1 MNFWGSILRLLLP
14 AVLVCASGVS
24 VSAQQQEDK
33 DSLVV
38 LISAKSAQVVLR
50 DGNSFRKVVGP
61 ARFFHNNTYLL
72 CDTAFW
78 NVDRNYIDAIGNV
91 QILQDET
98 VLTGDKLTYLID
110 EDLAQFRGSVV
121 QLLDKDDN
129 TLRTSNLDYNTKDS
143 VAVFRQGGA
152 MRDKD
157 GQIIESIEG
166 TYDSKI
172 KIFSFRNSVNM
183 FSDTVFVKTNSLD
196 YNSETSFAT
205 FGSNTDMWNKENMLS
220 ADSGWYDRSRE
231 VFLFNRN
238 VHLMSDTQEVWC
250 DSVYYYRAVNDV
262 TMLGNVQVIDTT
274 RNISAVAG
282 RMDYCDSLS
291 RIKMKRDPAFIAT
304 TTDDKGATDTVF
316 VAAENIDYWTR
327 MMFKVDSL
335 DVVAAGERAKAL
347 DVDPVGTYRRKAAEE
362 AAKAADEAARE
373 NDANYAAKKNAE
385 ALRAGKNGD
394 AKRGGNARKDGD
406 ARKDGEGRGRRDM
419 PGLVSSP
426 TDSLNHS
433 ADSLSMR
440 TDSLAM
446 GTDSLSMRADSLSMR
461 TDSLSVHTDSL
472 PGHAA
477 DSLSAK
483 ADTIVPPPAV
493 DSTKIGF
500 LKATRNVRL
509 YRKDAQIVCDSLNYC
524 DLDSLARLYI
534 NPAVWQ
540 EGSRQYVADSI
551 YVVVRNNAM
560 DRASLMSNAF
570 ITIKEDADHFDQI
583 KSAEMMAYFD
593 PQGQLSRFDALGGVQ
608 ALFFIKEEDVIAT
621 VNRADSKM
629 LTAVFA
635 DGEIQRVYYFDQAK
649 NDGFP
654 LVQMRK
660 DERLLKGFNWSPERC
675 PKDRYDVTK
684 ADYRDPERGFF
695 RSKPRAKFSHTN
707 RYFPGY
713 MKKIYNEISFRDSLA
728 KVRAEQRRILEEER
742 RKAELLARDSLSV
755 RDSLAAR
762 DSLSLRDSLSVRDS
776 LAVRDSLTVRD
787 SLAVRDTLAVS
798 DSLANNMTSSPDRE
812 AAKAEKARQKELRR
826 QQKEAQAKAKWEAKE
841 EKRKAKEA
849 EKARK
854 KLERLRRRKR
864 AALQEELDELE
875 REKRLMEEYRQKY
888 QNKIKK

>member
-394 AKRGGNARKDGD
+394 AMRGGNARKDGD

-419 PGLVSSP
+419 PGLLSSP
-426 TDSLNHS
+426 TDSLSVS
-433 ADSLSMR
+433 ADSLSV
-440 TDSLAM
+440 
-446 GTDSLSMRADSLSMR
+446 RADSL
-461 TDSLSVHTDSL
+461 
-472 PGHAA
+472 A
-477 DSLSAK
+477 AK

-570 ITIKEDADHFDQI
+570 ITIKEDTDHFDQI

-649 NDGFP
+649 NDGYP

-787 SLAVRDTLAVS
+787 SLVVRDTLAVR
-798 DSLANNMTSSPDRE
+798 DSLANDRTSSPDRE

>member
-419 PGLVSSP
+419 LGLLSSP
-426 TDSLNHS
+426 TDSLSVS
-433 ADSLSMR
+433 ADSLSV
-440 TDSLAM
+440 
-446 GTDSLSMRADSLSMR
+446 RADSL
-461 TDSLSVHTDSL
+461 
-472 PGHAA
+472 A
-477 DSLSAK
+477 AK

-570 ITIKEDADHFDQI
+570 ITIKEDTDHFDQI

-649 NDGFP
+649 NDGYP

-660 DERLLKGFNWSPERC
+660 DERLLKGFNWTPERC

-787 SLAVRDTLAVS
+787 SLVVRDTLAVR
-798 DSLANNMTSSPDRE
+798 DSLANDRTSSPDRE

>member
-14 AVLVCASGVS
+14 AVLLCASGIS

-304 TTDDKGATDTVF
+304 TTDDNGATDTVF

-394 AKRGGNARKDGD
+394 AKRGGGT
-406 ARKDGEGRGRRDM
+406 RKDGEGPGKRDM
-419 PGLVSSP
+419 PGLLSSP

-440 TDSLAM
+440 ADSLAM
-446 GTDSLSMRADSLSMR
+446 GTDSLSMRADSL
-461 TDSLSVHTDSL
+461 
-472 PGHAA
+472 A
-477 DSLSAK
+477 AK

-570 ITIKEDADHFDQI
+570 ITIKEDTDHFDQI

-649 NDGFP
+649 NDGYP

-762 DSLSLRDSLSVRDS
+762 DSLAVRDSLSVRDS

-798 DSLANNMTSSPDRE
+798 DSLANNRTSSPDPE

-826 QQKEAQAKAKWEAKE
+826 QQKEAQAKAKWETKE

>member
-327 MMFKVDSL
+327 MMFKVDSM

-394 AKRGGNARKDGD
+394 AMRGGNARKDGD

-419 PGLVSSP
+419 PGLLSSP
-426 TDSLNHS
+426 TDSLSVS
-433 ADSLSMR
+433 ADSLSV
-440 TDSLAM
+440 
-446 GTDSLSMRADSLSMR
+446 RADSL
-461 TDSLSVHTDSL
+461 
-472 PGHAA
+472 A
-477 DSLSAK
+477 AK

-560 DRASLMSNAF
+560 ERASLMSNAF
-570 ITIKEDADHFDQI
+570 ITIKEDTDHFDQI

-649 NDGFP
+649 NDGYP

-660 DERLLKGFNWSPERC
+660 DERLLKGFNWTPERC

-787 SLAVRDTLAVS
+787 SLVVRDTLAVR
-798 DSLANNMTSSPDRE
+798 DSLANDRTSSPDRE

>member
-304 TTDDKGATDTVF
+304 TTDDNGATDTVF

-419 PGLVSSP
+419 LGLLSSP
-426 TDSLNHS
+426 TDSLSVS
-433 ADSLSMR
+433 ADSLSV
-440 TDSLAM
+440 
-446 GTDSLSMRADSLSMR
+446 RADSL
-461 TDSLSVHTDSL
+461 
-472 PGHAA
+472 A
-477 DSLSAK
+477 AK

-570 ITIKEDADHFDQI
+570 ITIKEDTDHFDQI

-649 NDGFP
+649 NDGYP

-660 DERLLKGFNWSPERC
+660 DERLLKGFNWTPERC

-787 SLAVRDTLAVS
+787 SLVVRDTLAVR
-798 DSLANNMTSSPDRE
+798 DSLANDRTSSPDRE

>member
-1 MNFWGSILRLLLP
+1 MNFWSSILRLLLP
-14 AVLVCASGVS
+14 AVLVCASGIS

-394 AKRGGNARKDGD
+394 AMRGGNARKDGD

-419 PGLVSSP
+419 PGLLSSP
-426 TDSLNHS
+426 TDSLSVS
-433 ADSLSMR
+433 ADSLSV
-440 TDSLAM
+440 
-446 GTDSLSMRADSLSMR
+446 RADSL
-461 TDSLSVHTDSL
+461 
-472 PGHAA
+472 A
-477 DSLSAK
+477 AK

-570 ITIKEDADHFDQI
+570 ITIKEDTDHFDQI

-649 NDGFP
+649 NDGYP

-798 DSLANNMTSSPDRE
+798 DSRANNRTSSPDRE
-812 AAKAEKARQKELRR
+812 AANAEKARQNELRR

>member
-419 PGLVSSP
+419 PGLLSSP
-426 TDSLNHS
+426 TDSLSVS
-433 ADSLSMR
+433 ADSLSV
-440 TDSLAM
+440 
-446 GTDSLSMRADSLSMR
+446 RADSL
-461 TDSLSVHTDSL
+461 
-472 PGHAA
+472 A
-477 DSLSAK
+477 AK

-570 ITIKEDADHFDQI
+570 ITIKEDTDHFDQI

-649 NDGFP
+649 NDGYP

>member
-335 DVVAAGERAKAL
+335 DVVAAVERAKAL

-394 AKRGGNARKDGD
+394 AKRGGNARKDG
-406 ARKDGEGRGRRDM
+406 EGPGKRDM
-419 PGLVSSP
+419 PGLLSSP
-426 TDSLNHS
+426 TDSLSVS
-433 ADSLSMR
+433 ADSLSVR
-440 TDSLAM
+440 K
-446 GTDSLSMRADSLSMR
+446 DSLSMR
-461 TDSLSVHTDSL
+461 TDSLSVR
-472 PGHAA
+472 A
-477 DSLSAK
+477 DSLSLSADSLSVRADSLAAK

-570 ITIKEDADHFDQI
+570 ITIKEDTDHFDQI

-629 LTAVFA
+629 LTALFA

-649 NDGFP
+649 NDGYP

-684 ADYRDPERGFF
+684 ADYRNPERGFF

-742 RKAELLARDSLSV
+742 RKAELAARDSLSV
-755 RDSLAAR
+755 R

>member
-1 MNFWGSILRLLLP
+1 MEIKGPVLSVLFA
-14 AVLVCASGVS
+14 AVLFCSAAFSGY
-24 VSAQQQEDK
+24 AQQEDR

-38 LISAKSAQVVLR
+38 LISAKSAQAVVR
-50 DGNSFRKVVGP
+50 DGYSFRKVIGP

-78 NVDRNYIDAIGNV
+78 NVDNNYIDAIGNV

-110 EDLAQFRGSVV
+110 KDLAQFRGSVV

-143 VAVFRQGGA
+143 VAVFRDGGA

-157 GQIIESIEG
+157 GQIIESLEG
-166 TYDSKI
+166 SYDAKI
-172 KIFSFRNSVNM
+172 KIFTFNNNVNM
-183 FSDTVFVKTNSLD
+183 FSDTIFVKTSTLA

-205 FGSNTDMWNKENMLS
+205 FGKGTDMWNKENMLS
-220 ADSGWYDRSRE
+220 SDAGWYDRSRE
-231 VFLFNRN
+231 TFLFNRD
-238 VHLMSDTQEVWC
+238 VHLMSDTQEAWC

-262 TMLGNVQVIDTT
+262 TMLGNVQIIDTT

-291 RIKMKRDPAFIAT
+291 RLKMRRDPAFIAT
-304 TTDDKGATDTVF
+304 TTDDKGASDTVY
-316 VAAENIDYWTR
+316 VAADHINYWTK

-335 DVVAAGERAKAL
+335 EVASSKERLKSL

-385 ALRAGKNGD
+385 AIRAARKN
-394 AKRGGNARKDGD
+394 GGNADAEGAFKRGDNAVNAKESQAVSRENLQTVSRKDSL
-406 ARKDGEGRGRRDM
+406 AVKSEMRDSVAVKTDSVA
-419 PGLVSSP
+419 VSL
-426 TDSLNHS
+426 TDSL
-433 ADSLSMR
+433 MVK
-440 TDSLAM
+440 TDSLA
-446 GTDSLSMRADSLSMR
+446 
-461 TDSLSVHTDSL
+461 VQ
-472 PGHAA
+472 P
-477 DSLSAK
+477 
-483 ADTIVPPPAV
+483 DTLVPPPV
-493 DSTKIGF
+493 PDSTKVGF
-500 LKATRNVRL
+500 LTALKNVRL

-524 DLDSLARLYI
+524 DLDSLARLYL
-534 NPAVWQ
+534 NPMVWQ
-540 EGSRQYVADSI
+540 EGTRQYAADSI
-551 YVVVRNNAM
+551 YVVIRNNAM

-570 ITIKEDADHFDQI
+570 ITIQEDREHFDQI

-608 ALFFIKEEDVIAT
+608 ALFFIKEEDVLAT
-621 VNRADSKM
+621 VNKADSKM
-629 LTAVFA
+629 LTAVFKG
-635 DGEIQRVYYFDQAK
+635 GEIQRVFYFDSAK
-649 NDGFP
+649 NDGYP
-654 LVQMRK
+654 LVQMKK
-660 DERLLKGFNWSPERC
+660 DERLLKGFNWQPERC
-675 PKDRYDVTK
+675 PKDRYDVTG
-684 ADYRDPERGFF
+684 ADYREPERGLF
-695 RSKPRAKFSHTN
+695 RAKPRANFRHTN
-707 RYFPGY
+707 KYFPGY
-713 MKKIYNEISFRDSLA
+713 MKKIYNEISFRDSLE
-728 KVRAEQRRILEEER
+728 KVRAEHRRILEEER
-742 RKAELLARDSLSV
+742 RRAAELSARVSLSARDSLSV

-762 DSLSLRDSLSVRDS
+762 DSISLRDSLSVRDS
-776 LAVRDSLTVRD
+776 LAVRDSLSARDSLSIRDTLAVRD
-787 SLAVRDTLAVS
+787 SLA
-798 DSLANNMTSSPDRE
+798 NNRTSSPDRE

>member
-14 AVLVCASGVS
+14 AVLLCASGIS

-394 AKRGGNARKDGD
+394 AMRGGNARKDGD

-419 PGLVSSP
+419 PGLLSSP
-426 TDSLNHS
+426 TDSLSARTDSLSMS
-433 ADSLSMR
+433 ADSLSV
-440 TDSLAM
+440 
-446 GTDSLSMRADSLSMR
+446 RADSL
-461 TDSLSVHTDSL
+461 
-472 PGHAA
+472 A
-477 DSLSAK
+477 AK

-570 ITIKEDADHFDQI
+570 ITIKEDTDHFDQI

-649 NDGFP
+649 NDGYP

-742 RKAELLARDSLSV
+742 RKAELLVRDSLSV

-762 DSLSLRDSLSVRDS
+762 DSLAVRDSLSVRDS

-787 SLAVRDTLAVS
+787 SLAVRDSLTVR
-798 DSLANNMTSSPDRE
+798 DSLSNNRTSGPDRE